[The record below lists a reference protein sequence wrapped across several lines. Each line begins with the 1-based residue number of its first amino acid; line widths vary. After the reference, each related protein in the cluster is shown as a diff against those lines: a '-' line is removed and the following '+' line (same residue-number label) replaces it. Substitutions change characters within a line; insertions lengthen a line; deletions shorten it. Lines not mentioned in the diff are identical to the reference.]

1 MAEKYIH
8 FVLSVEQKPKT
19 QVWDVLTT
27 SGDDLLGTIR
37 WYGPWRQYCFMP
49 DPNAETVF
57 SAGCLQDV
65 EAHIKKLM
73 NERKVKAE

>member
-1 MAEKYIH
+1 MSQKYIR
-8 FVLSVEQKPKT
+8 FALSAEQKPKT

-27 SGDDLLGTIR
+27 SNGVLLGTIR

-49 DPNAETVF
+49 ETDAETVF

-65 EAHIKKLM
+65 EAHIRQLM
-73 NERKVKAE
+73 NERRVET